1 MLNKINGFTLIETIV
16 GIVVLSI
23 AFAVLTSLIA
33 PANKQSAD
41 LVQQVK
47 ASEIAQSLLSEIQN
61 RAFDDRSDMSGGIE
75 RCQLDCSSNMGSESG
90 ESNRSQYDDVDDYN
104 GFEQTIDGYQV
115 LVTVGNDSDLDGNTL
130 EAGDTDDNRY
140 TAKLITVTV
149 KTPLEATFVFAT
161 YRSNF

>member
-130 EAGDTDDNRY
+130 EDGDTDDNRY